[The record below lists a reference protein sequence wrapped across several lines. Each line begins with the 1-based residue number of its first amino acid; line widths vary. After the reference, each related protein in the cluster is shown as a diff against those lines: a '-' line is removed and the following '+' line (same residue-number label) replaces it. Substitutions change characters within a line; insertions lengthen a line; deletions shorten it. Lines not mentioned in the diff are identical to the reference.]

1 MHEGADVLGQ
11 VQKRHFALFG
21 SIASQKA
28 SLRLI
33 SNENGKAILR
43 TSLGEAENVL
53 AAIALC
59 DPPVVT
65 VGMSSSIKRLRRRL

>member
-11 VQKRHFALFG
+11 VQKRHSELFG

-33 SNENGKAILR
+33 SNENGTAILR
-43 TSLGEAENVL
+43 ASLEETENVL
-53 AAIALC
+53 AAVALC
-59 DPPVVT
+59 DPPAVT
-65 VGMSSSIKRLRRRL
+65 LDMSSSIKRLRRRL

>member
-11 VQKRHFALFG
+11 VQKRHSELFG
-21 SIASQKA
+21 SVASQRA

-33 SNENGKAILR
+33 KDENGTAILR
-43 TSLGEAENVL
+43 ASLEETESVL

-59 DPPVVT
+59 DPPAVT
-65 VGMSSSIKRLRRRL
+65 IDMSSSMKRLKRRL